1 MATIN
6 NYNIYGIIIFP
17 QIILENSPFMS
28 LEFCICQMLVCIIL
42 LSDCPGWCHVVAVLR
57 SRTCQEVLGCCCYYW
72 VIVLSN
78 KLQISTTN
86 KTPESI
92 NMLSCS
98 FGWQISF
105 YWCLLELSAT
115 GMSTV
120 GCRLSA
126 CQLPDP
132 VFGSKPHLKS
142 LLSVVSSASAI
153 INRDDYFVDQRIN
166 SFN

>member
-92 NMLSCS
+92 NMLQCIM
-98 FGWQISF
+98 FLWMADF
-105 YWCLLELSAT
+105 VLLV
-115 GMSTV
+115 STRTV
-120 GCRLSA
+120 CYRHVYCRLSA
-126 CQLPDP
+126 VGLPAARS
-132 VFGSKPHLKS
+132 GIWQQATSEITS
-142 LLSVVSSASAI
+142 LRCFFSI
-153 INRDDYFVDQRIN
+153 CDHQ
-166 SFN
+166 